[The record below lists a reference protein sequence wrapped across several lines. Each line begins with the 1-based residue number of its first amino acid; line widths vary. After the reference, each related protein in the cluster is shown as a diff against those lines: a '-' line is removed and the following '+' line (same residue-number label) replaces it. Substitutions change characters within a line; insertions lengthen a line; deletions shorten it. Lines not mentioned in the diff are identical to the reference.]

1 MAKDGGPRSSKRS
14 KEDLFFAEKKDWS
27 RTKDRV
33 VGAYLV
39 PYLQKVK
46 LRGAPIVLIDPF
58 AGPGKF
64 AADAAP
70 GSPLQITQ
78 IAERIVPGR
87 YKAIFGN
94 KRLRSHQKLTSTLSG
109 LIERQ
114 VVETHFLEADALL
127 MQLGAKL
134 GRATVFLYLDPFGL
148 PPAFARLRPFLERQA
163 STEILLN
170 LPPSAIARHAS
181 MGPMT
186 DQIHALHNR
195 LTQVLGSEYW
205 RGVFERNDVTQDEKI
220 ERVIRDYVGRLKRY
234 LPYSGSCPIRQREG
248 SAIKYHMT
256 FFSGHPDSPVLYNDL
271 MRNAYR
277 EGLYYA
283 MTKGTLFEGV
293 DELLDNQPREVDTLK
308 ELVVDR
314 LLSGGRESR
323 QQLWREIV
331 NAHFMEYG
339 SSNYIKAV
347 RLLSEEQRIGFED
360 VRGTGRLNDD
370 AVLYVKKRR
379 TGSPPAPA
387 AIPPEM
393 PPAPSPQ
400 GRPMPTQ
407 IDVTIK
413 EVRLRAPAPLP
424 RPKPEGE

>member
-1 MAKDGGPRSSKRS
+1 MAEDGGQRSFKQS
-14 KEDLFFAEKKDWS
+14 KEDRFFAQKKDWS

-39 PYLQKVK
+39 PYLEKVK
-46 LRGAPIVLIDPF
+46 LRPAPILLIDPF

-64 AADAAP
+64 AADGAP

-78 IAERIVPGR
+78 IAQRIVPGR

-94 KRLRSHQKLTSTLSG
+94 KRLRSHQKLTSTLSD
-109 LIERQ
+109 LIKRKAVQ
-114 VVETHFLEADALL
+114 THLLEADALL
-127 MQLGAKL
+127 MELGAKL

-148 PPAFARLRPFLERQA
+148 PPAFPKLKPFLERQA

-170 LPPSAIARHAS
+170 LPPSAIARQAA

-186 DQIHALHNR
+186 AQIYALHNR

-205 RGVFERNDVTQDEKI
+205 RAVFERTDITQDQKL
-220 ERVIRDYVGRLKRY
+220 ERVIRDYVARIKKH

-256 FFSGHPDSPVLYNDL
+256 FFSGHSDAPVIYNDL
-271 MRNAYR
+271 MRKAYR

-283 MTKGTLFEGV
+283 MTKGTLLEGAE
-293 DELLDNQPREVDTLK
+293 ELVDNQPREIDALK
-308 ELVVDR
+308 ELVVEMLR
-314 LLSGGRESR
+314 SGGRESR
-323 QQLWREIV
+323 LQLWREIV
-331 NAHFMEYG
+331 DAHFMEFG

-347 RLLSEEQRIGFED
+347 RILREEQRIAFED
-360 VRGTGRLNDD
+360 VKGTGKLNDY
-370 AVLYVKKRR
+370 AVLYVQKSAAGR
-379 TGSPPAPA
+379 TPAPA
-387 AIPPEM
+387 VVPPSPMPGPSPKGVPM
-393 PPAPSPQ
+393 PP
-400 GRPMPTQ
+400 Q
-407 IDVTIK
+407 IDVALR